1 VRPDGSGL
9 RKVFEDPKGGTAV
22 APTWSPDGKKIM
34 FALIKKSALNTPGL
48 QPNKLC
54 VIDED
59 GKGFAV
65 VLDTPDFK
73 SQPDWVDT
81 EG

>member
-1 VRPDGSGL
+1 
-9 RKVFEDPKGGTAV
+9 
-22 APTWSPDGKKIM
+22 M

-48 QPNKLC
+48 QPDKLC

-73 SQPDWVDT
+73 SQPDWVDP

>member
-1 VRPDGSGL
+1 
-9 RKVFEDPKGGTAV
+9 
-22 APTWSPDGKKIM
+22 
-34 FALIKKSALNTPGL
+34 
-48 QPNKLC
+48 

-73 SQPDWVDT
+73 SAPDWVGV

>member
-1 VRPDGSGL
+1 
-9 RKVFEDPKGGTAV
+9 
-22 APTWSPDGKKIM
+22 M
-34 FALIKKSALNTPGL
+34 FALIKASALHTPGL
-48 QPNKLC
+48 QPNKQC

-65 VLDTPDFK
+65 VLDTPYYK
-73 SQPDWVDT
+73 GNPDWVDL

>member
-1 VRPDGSGL
+1 
-9 RKVFEDPKGGTAV
+9 
-22 APTWSPDGKKIM
+22 M
-34 FALIKKSALNTPGL
+34 FALIKASTLNKAGL
-48 QPNKLC
+48 QRDKLC

-65 VLDTPDFK
+65 VLDTPDYR
-73 SQPDWVDT
+73 SQPDWVDL

>member
-1 VRPDGSGL
+1 H
-9 RKVFEDPKGGTAV
+9 
-22 APTWSPDGKKIM
+22 KIM
-34 FALIKKSALNTPGL
+34 FALIKASALDEAGL
-48 QPNKLC
+48 QPDKLC

-73 SQPDWVDT
+73 SQPDWVGT

>member
-1 VRPDGSGL
+1 VHPDGTGL
-9 RKVFEDPKGGTAV
+9 RKVFEDPKGGTAA

-34 FALIKKSALNTPGL
+34 FALIKASALHTPGL

-65 VLDTPDFK
+65 VLDTPYYK
-73 SQPDWVDT
+73 TNPDWVDP

>member
-1 VRPDGSGL
+1 MLNGYEAAAALVPVASSM
-9 RKVFEDPKGGTAV
+9 AV
-22 APTWSPDGKKIM
+22 
-34 FALIKKSALNTPGL
+34 ALNTTGL
-48 QPNKLC
+48 QPDKLC
-54 VIDED
+54 VIDEN